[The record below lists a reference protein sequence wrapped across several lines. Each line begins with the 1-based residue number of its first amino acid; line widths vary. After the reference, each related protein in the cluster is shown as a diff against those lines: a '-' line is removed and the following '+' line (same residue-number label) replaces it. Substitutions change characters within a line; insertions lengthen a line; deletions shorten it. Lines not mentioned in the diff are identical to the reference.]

1 MNKNMM
7 IVERCINEV
16 ERKIMLLS
24 GKRRVLNIFSLT
36 DDSSAHLYMKRKV
49 EEGERYGVKVVIHTP
64 KTTKELHEAM
74 KKLAEDESNR
84 IIIQK
89 PFDESKWGSLKE
101 LHSLIPSYMDVDGF
115 GFTMLDIVETKG
127 FDDMFNNPRF
137 SPTAKGVLL
146 IMDKLT
152 NGEFGGK
159 RVAVIG
165 KGLTSGLPIGLM
177 TAQLGCTV
185 RWMNSNTFK
194 NDMRRLVNDTD
205 FVIGCTGVPNI
216 IDKECCID
224 PSISGKY
231 INVGMSRIDGKW
243 YGDINFDEI
252 QNLENTDF
260 CNNLF
265 GSTGKLTTLCLILN
279 TLL

>member
-1 MNKNMM
+1 MDNNV
-7 IVERCINEV
+7 IVVENCIAEI
-16 ERKIMLLS
+16 ERKIKSLNS
-24 GKRRVLNIFSLT
+24 KSRILNIFSLT
-36 DDSSAHLYMKRKV
+36 DDPSAHLYMKRKV

-64 KTTKELHEAM
+64 KSISELHNIINR
-74 KKLAEDESNR
+74 LAENKSNR

-89 PFDESKWGSLKE
+89 PFDESKWGNLKE

-115 GFTMLDIVETKG
+115 GFTMLDIAETKG
-127 FDDMFNNPRF
+127 FDDMLNNPRF

-146 IMDKLT
+146 IMDRLV

-159 RVAVIG
+159 RVVVVG

-185 RWMNSNTFK
+185 RWINSNTFK
-194 NDMRRLVNDTD
+194 NDMRRLVNDSD

-231 INVGMSRIDGKW
+231 INVGMSKVDGKW
-243 YGDINFDEI
+243 YGDINFGEI
-252 QNLENTDF
+252 QKLENTEF